1 MLSNLQQMH
10 LKLVQIEK
18 FKKQLKQFVICLAI
32 KWLLNYKNVKKFRTE
47 FSKTVT
53 NENDKEIPKERYIS
67 PEGGQKTIDDLRLI

>member
-1 MLSNLQQMH
+1 MIL
-10 LKLVQIEK
+10 LV
-18 FKKQLKQFVICLAI
+18 I

>member
-1 MLSNLQQMH
+1 MLNNLQQMH

-18 FKKQLKQFVICLAI
+18 IKKQLKQLVILLVI

-53 NENDKEIPKERYIS
+53 NKNDKEIPKERYIS
-67 PEGGQKTIDDLRLI
+67 PEGAQNIIDDLRLI